1 MRRIRWIM
9 LCGLL
14 LFAIVASWLW
24 WVKPKRVD
32 MATYAPADA
41 LLYLEANRPLE
52 VVETIANTDAWKA
65 FEKVVGN
72 TASKPRS
79 QWLQRFIGLTGI
91 GPIQSVVL
99 ARAQIAVVVTELG
112 TTEEGDTLNI
122 KPEGAILVETHSA
135 EGRVRPLFEQALKT
149 LAEKTY
155 NRPTSR
161 RVTIDGVEF
170 IEWNAPEGSR
180 HIVGTIVGSLVII
193 GTSEH
198 AVQNCLAVSQGRRP
212 SLKNDPELSRMR
224 NQLEGERALTFGYV
238 PPGNSARL
246 LAIGMPILL
255 GRAPGDSEFQRLI
268 TTGAA
273 EVFGSLGW
281 TSRAYLTG
289 IEDRYLISLRPSI
302 VARLKPNFGSTKIN
316 SLMQRVLPDDIYSVT
331 SYKFENPVAAWQ
343 SLKTA
348 VSSQVDALSAIVFSS
363 LLKSALLSYGI
374 DDPETFLGAVKG
386 ELLTLR
392 LDENGEHVILIAGV
406 RDRAA
411 FLELVRKKMAAKF
424 ASDNAKGTEMF
435 EDSQGEFAV
444 SFVNEFVVTGA
455 PVDVRRYVAAMQAR
469 GTVLSAEKLKRI
481 AFFVPSSS
489 TANIVTYTNDGERV
503 RRFISATISASG
515 APPVVTERIEEE
527 IADLPYSATETAL
540 GDHGIERFTRSPL
553 GQFGTFLPLLL
564 PEKRSPLKN
573 GTESK

>member
-1 MRRIRWIM
+1 MRRSRWIV

-24 WVKPKRVD
+24 WVKPKKVD
-32 MATYAPADA
+32 MATYAPADS

-65 FEKVVGN
+65 FEKVMGN

-79 QWLQRFIGLTGI
+79 QWLQRFVGWTGI
-91 GPIQSVVL
+91 GPIQSVIL
-99 ARAQIAVVVTELG
+99 ARAQIAVVVTDLG

-122 KPEGAILVETHSA
+122 KPEGAILIETHSA
-135 EGRVRPLFEQALKT
+135 EGRVRPPFEQALKT

-155 NRPTSR
+155 SRPTSR
-161 RVTIDGVEF
+161 RVTLDGVEF

-180 HIVGTIVGSLVII
+180 QIVGTIVGSLVII

-212 SLKNDPELSRMR
+212 SLKDDPELSRMR

-268 TTGAA
+268 TNGAA
-273 EVFGSLGW
+273 KVFGSLGW

-289 IEDRYLISLRPSI
+289 IEDRYLITLQPSI
-302 VARLKPNFGSTKIN
+302 VARLKPNFGSTNI
-316 SLMQRVLPDDIYSVT
+316 SSPMQRVLPDDIYSVT

-392 LDENGEHVILIAGV
+392 LDENGEHSILIAGV
-406 RDRAA
+406 RDRATL
-411 FLELVRKKMAAKF
+411 LELVKKKMAAKL
-424 ASDNAKGTEMF
+424 ASDNAKETETF

-444 SFVNEFVVTGA
+444 SFVNEFIVTGA
-455 PVDVRRYVAAMQAR
+455 PVDVRRYVDAMQVNR
-469 GTVLSAEKLKRI
+469 TVLSAEKLKRM
-481 AFFVPSSS
+481 AFFVPTSS

-503 RRFISATISASG
+503 RRFISTTISARG
-515 APPVVTERIEEE
+515 APTVATERIEEA

-553 GQFGTFLPLLL
+553 GQFSTFLPLLL
-564 PEKRSPLKN
+564 PEQPSPIKN